1 LLINHV
7 GTQIRAGSVPNGLI
21 NSVGKMCARR
31 GFRAGSVP
39 NGLINSVGGVCAC
52 RGFRTEGVPNGLINS
67 VVEWVALA
75 QTVR

>member
-1 LLINHV
+1 MLLINHV
-7 GTQIRAGSVPNGLI
+7 GTQI
-21 NSVGKMCARR
+21 
-31 GFRAGSVP
+31 RAGSVP